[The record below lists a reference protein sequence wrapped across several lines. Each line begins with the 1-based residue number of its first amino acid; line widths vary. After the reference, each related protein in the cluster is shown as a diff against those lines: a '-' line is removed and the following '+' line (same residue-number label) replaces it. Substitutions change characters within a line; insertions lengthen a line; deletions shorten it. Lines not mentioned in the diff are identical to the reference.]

1 MTTTIERL
9 LGQFVDA
16 WTTGGRPD
24 VRDYLA
30 RAPEDERGE
39 LAARISAWLEV
50 APTPRYDAAAL
61 ERIAAEPAL
70 APAFAELEAEPA
82 GLAEQ
87 VAALRERAGLAVS
100 DVAARLVALFHAG
113 DPARAQ
119 TYLERLE
126 GGDLDESRLSRRL
139 LGGLAAILGADPAEL
154 PARPA
159 FATGQTF
166 FRADGEA
173 GEWVAEGLDAL
184 SRAAMVPAPEGE
196 PLDELDRLFCGGPD
210 A

>member
-39 LAARISAWLEV
+39 LAERISAWLEV

-87 VAALRERAGLAVS
+87 VAALRERAGLAV
-100 DVAARLVALFHAG
+100 
-113 DPARAQ
+113 
-119 TYLERLE
+119 
-126 GGDLDESRLSRRL
+126 
-139 LGGLAAILGADPAEL
+139 
-154 PARPA
+154 
-159 FATGQTF
+159 
-166 FRADGEA
+166 
-173 GEWVAEGLDAL
+173 
-184 SRAAMVPAPEGE
+184 
-196 PLDELDRLFCGGPD
+196 
-210 A
+210 